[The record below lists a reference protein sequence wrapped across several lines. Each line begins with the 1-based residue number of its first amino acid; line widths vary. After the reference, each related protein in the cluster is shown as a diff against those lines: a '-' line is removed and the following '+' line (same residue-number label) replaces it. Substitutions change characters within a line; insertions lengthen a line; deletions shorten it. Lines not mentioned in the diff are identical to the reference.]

1 MRQSQRFDIYR
12 AALAR
17 LEAQGLL
24 YPCFCSRR
32 QVAADASVASAPQ
45 GDAGAGEPVYAG
57 TCRALPAAERA
68 ERINRGLPY
77 ALRLDIAAAL
87 AITGPLTFTDRLR
100 GRHPVDAADFGDVV
114 LARRDVPVSYHLAVT
129 VDDAVQGITEV
140 TRGEDLLPSTPIHRT
155 LQALLDLPE
164 PLWHHHALIR
174 DAGGRRLSKRAGDLT
189 IRALRAAGHAPDE
202 VLAMAQAAG

>member
-1 MRQSQRFDIYR
+1 M
-12 AALAR
+12 
-17 LEAQGLL
+17 
-24 YPCFCSRR
+24 
-32 QVAADASVASAPQ
+32 
-45 GDAGAGEPVYAG
+45 
-57 TCRALPAAERA
+57 
-68 ERINRGLPY
+68 
-77 ALRLDIAAAL
+77 
-87 AITGPLTFTDRLR
+87 
-100 GRHPVDAADFGDVV
+100 V

-129 VDDAVQGITEV
+129 VDDAAQGITEV

-202 VLAMAQAAG
+202 VLAMAQATR